1 MVGEAQK
8 MILLTQCLPS
18 ARLAIMKD
26 PNAVALGRKGG
37 KARAKS
43 RSAAELSAIGK
54 KGAKARNQKLTAAE
68 RKEVALMAAKARWE
82 RRGKTE

>member
-8 MILLTQCLPS
+8 VMFLTDCLPS
-18 ARLAIMKD
+18 VRLAPMKD

-43 RSAAELSAIGK
+43 CSAAELSAIGK
-54 KGAKARNQKLTAAE
+54 KGANARKQKLTAAQ
-68 RKEVALMAAKARWE
+68 RKEVARVAAKARWQK
-82 RRGKTE
+82 RGKTE